1 MNTALIVA
9 AGTGS
14 RSQLKISKILYK
26 INDKPIFMYSVD
38 VFKSLGFDICLV
50 ISKNDLK
57 DITEHIDPSIKI
69 VIGGKTR
76 SESVQRGLKE
86 VTTPYVYIHDAA
98 RPLISKKAILNIEK
112 ALEQHDAVMLAE
124 PVTQALKH
132 DKKQKITSLNR
143 DEYIL
148 AQTPQAFLTEK
159 IRYASL
165 RNNDNFDDDISL
177 YQNFYKDASI
187 HVIHNE
193 EPNPKLTYLQD
204 FTNLKY
210 QLEGDSNMRIGH
222 SFDIHQLK
230 EERKLILG
238 GLLIEHHK
246 GLVGHSDADVLTHAI
261 SESLL
266 GALALGDL
274 GTHFPDTDSKYKDI
288 SSIELLKEVNQKIKA
303 LDYEIVNLDSTI
315 YAELPKLNPYI
326 EQMRTKIAQVLNI
339 DIEKISI
346 KATTYEKLD
355 AIGNQ
360 EAIAAE
366 AVVLLK
372 KVKVC

>member
-26 INDKPIFMYSVD
+26 INDKPIFMHSID
-38 VFKSLGFDICLV
+38 LFKSLGFEICLV
-50 ISKNDLK
+50 ISKSDMK
-57 DITEHIDPSIKI
+57 DVIQYVDPSINI

-98 RPLISKKAILNIEK
+98 RPLITKKAILNMEH
-112 ALEQHDAVMLAE
+112 ALQNHDAVMLSE
-124 PVTQALKH
+124 PVTSALKYNL
-132 DKKQKITSLNR
+132 KQNITSVNR
-143 DEYIL
+143 NDYLL

-159 IRYASL
+159 IRYAYL
-165 RNNDNFDDDISL
+165 RNQEAFDDDISL
-177 YQNFYKDASI
+177 YQNFYEDALI

-193 EPNPKLTYLQD
+193 EPNPKLTYLED
-204 FTNLKY
+204 FKNLKY
-210 QLEGDSNMRIGH
+210 QLEGDLNMRIGH

-230 EERKLILG
+230 EDRKLILG
-238 GLLIEHHK
+238 GLTIEHDK
-246 GLVGHSDADVLTHAI
+246 GLDGHSDADVLTHAI
-261 SESLL
+261 AESLL

-274 GTHFPDTDSKYKDI
+274 GTFYPDTDPKYKDI
-288 SSIELLKEVNQKIKA
+288 SSIELLKDVYKKIKA
-303 LDYEIVNLDSTI
+303 LSYEILNIDSTV

-326 EQMRTKIAQVLNI
+326 TDMRKKISETLDI
-339 DIEKISI
+339 DISKVSI

-360 EAIAAE
+360 KAIAAE
-366 AVVLLK
+366 AVTLLK
-372 KVKVC
+372 KVNV

>member
-38 VFKSLGFDICLV
+38 LFKSLGFEICLV
-50 ISKNDLK
+50 ISKSDMK
-57 DITEHIDPSIKI
+57 DVVQYVDPSVKI

-98 RPLISKKAILNIEK
+98 RPLITKKAILNMEN
-112 ALEQHDAVMLAE
+112 ALQNHDAVMLSE
-124 PVTQALKH
+124 PVTSALKYNL
-132 DKKQKITSLNR
+132 KQNISSVNR
-143 DEYIL
+143 NDYLL

-159 IRYASL
+159 IRYAYL
-165 RNNDNFDDDISL
+165 RNQDSFDDDISL
-177 YQNFYKDASI
+177 YQSFYKDALI

-193 EPNPKLTYLQD
+193 EPNPKLTYLED
-204 FTNLKY
+204 FTNIKNK
-210 QLEGDSNMRIGH
+210 LEGDSNMRIGH
-222 SFDIHQLK
+222 SFDIHQLR
-230 EERKLILG
+230 EDRKLILG
-238 GLLIEHHK
+238 GLAIEHDK
-246 GLVGHSDADVLTHAI
+246 GLYGHSDADVLTHAI
-261 SESLL
+261 AESLL

-274 GTHFPDTDSKYKDI
+274 GSHYPDNDPKYKDI
-288 SSIELLKEVNQKIKA
+288 SSIELLKDVYKKITA
-303 LDYEIVNLDSTI
+303 LSYEILNIDSTV

-326 EQMRTKIAQVLNI
+326 TDMRKKIAETLDI
-339 DIEKISI
+339 DISKVSI

-355 AIGNQ
+355 AIGNK

-366 AVVLLK
+366 AVTLLK
-372 KVKVC
+372 KVNV

>member
-26 INDKPIFMYSVD
+26 INEKPIFMYSVD
-38 VFKSLGFDICLV
+38 LFKSLGFEICLV
-50 ISKNDLK
+50 ISKNDMK
-57 DITEHIDPSIKI
+57 DVIQYVDQSVKI

-98 RPLISKKAILNIEK
+98 RPLITKKAILNIEK
-112 ALEQHDAVMLAE
+112 ALENHDAVMLSE
-124 PVTQALKH
+124 PVTSALKYNL
-132 DKKQKITSLNR
+132 KQNISSVNR
-143 DEYIL
+143 NDYLL

-159 IRYASL
+159 IRYAYL
-165 RNNDNFDDDISL
+165 RNQDSFDDDISL
-177 YQNFYKDASI
+177 YQHFYEDAVI

-193 EPNPKLTYLQD
+193 EPNPKLTYLED

-210 QLEGDSNMRIGH
+210 QLEGDLNMRIGH

-230 EERKLILG
+230 EDRKLILG
-238 GLLIEHHK
+238 GLTIEHDK
-246 GLVGHSDADVLTHAI
+246 GLDGHSDADVLTHAI
-261 SESLL
+261 TESLL

-274 GTHFPDTDSKYKDI
+274 GTHYPDNDPKYKDI
-288 SSIELLKEVNQKIKA
+288 SSIALLKDVYKKIKG
-303 LDYEIVNLDSTI
+303 LSYEILNIDSTV

-326 EQMRTKIAQVLNI
+326 TDMRKKISESLDI
-339 DIEKISI
+339 DISKVSI

-360 EAIAAE
+360 KAIAAE
-366 AVVLLK
+366 AITLLK
-372 KVKVC
+372 KVNV